1 MQTKILTKA
10 KRKTVLQRQP
20 ENVNLHQ
27 QDLPPGVAFGDYS
40 YTRSLLGQCNR
51 DTIPMTRPVVQ
62 RQTASIN
69 QTGLPDHLKNGIESL
84 SGMSMDN
91 VKVHYDSNKPAQL
104 SALAYA
110 QGRDIHLAPGQ
121 EQHLPH
127 EAWHV
132 VQQAQGRVKP
142 TMQMK
147 AGLAV
152 NDSAALEN
160 EADMMGRK
168 ASSLLCYVKHGGSPD
183 LQGGLTA
190 TSGEMAIQRQADGLA
205 VSTKINP
212 CSRGVVQR
220 VVDLAAHTDASANNQ
235 YFIKTNQRQVLYSLR
250 TAVEPRPLA
259 LYQKENERSATGID
273 LYKWT
278 PNIRLFGNAERTDIE
293 SIDVDTS
300 NLMRNMDD
308 GIKNPQMTADTV
320 SLPSQGVL
328 GKNDCR
334 GLGGVLNAMISQEGM
349 DNTALLG
356 NTMEVGDQM
365 THNFP
370 QEADC
375 LYHSATVVA
384 KDLPSLVT
392 LEADVSKDRSR
403 PEFYIRGGV
412 AGFVAANNLGEHG
425 EDNNY
430 GNNVTINR
438 ASGRVAS
445 DRSMATL
452 RAIHRDYARYSDGYY
467 LPDAQGVTDTPALAA
482 AKAASLNKIR
492 QIATK
497 YWGKYTSW
505 KFTPE
510 GVSAIR
516 DIVGSQNTAPD
527 ETSNALALVKARA
540 ITDLAR
546 QSDKRKPLTTAFYTT
561 LSGMNIQ
568 NIDSL
573 NTVIVDINTLIARMD
588 AGQN

>member
-1 MQTKILTKA
+1 MPITL
-10 KRKTVLQRQP
+10 
-20 ENVNLHQ
+20 
-27 QDLPPGVAFGDYS
+27 
-40 YTRSLLGQCNR
+40 
-51 DTIPMTRPVVQ
+51 PVVQ
-62 RQTASIN
+62 RQAASTN
-69 QTGLPDHLKNGIESL
+69 DTGLPNHLKTGIESL

-91 VKVHYDSNKPAQL
+91 VKVHYNSRKPAQL
-104 SALAYA
+104 NALAYA
-110 QGRDIHLAPGQ
+110 QGRDIHLSPGQ

-147 AGLAV
+147 AGVAV

-160 EADMMGRK
+160 EADVMGRK
-168 ASSLLCYVKHGGSPD
+168 ASSLPRYVKHDGRQDRLGEPTFASAD
-183 LQGGLTA
+183 MA
-190 TSGEMAIQRQADGLA
+190 TQRQANGFIA
-205 VSTKINP
+205 STKINS

-220 VVDLAAHTDASANNQ
+220 VVDLAAHADASANNQ

-250 TAVEPRPLA
+250 TVAGPRPSA
-259 LYQKENERSATGID
+259 LYHKENERSATGID

-278 PNIRLFGNAERTDIE
+278 PNVRLFGNAERADIE
-293 SIDVDTS
+293 SIGVNTS

-370 QEADC
+370 LHADC
-375 LYHSATVVA
+375 QYHSATVVA

-430 GNNVTINR
+430 GNNVTVNR

-445 DRSMATL
+445 DLGMATI
-452 RAIHRDYARYSDGYY
+452 RGIHSYYATYSDGYH
-467 LPDAQGVTDTPALAA
+467 LPDTQGVTDTPALAV
-482 AKAASLNKIR
+482 AKATSLNKIR

-505 KFTPE
+505 KFTPT

-527 ETSNALALVKARA
+527 EISNALALVKAQA
-540 ITDLAR
+540 SMDLVR
-546 QSDKRKPLTTAFYTT
+546 QSEKRKPLTTAFYTT

-573 NTVIVDINTLIARMD
+573 NTVIFDIDALIARMD